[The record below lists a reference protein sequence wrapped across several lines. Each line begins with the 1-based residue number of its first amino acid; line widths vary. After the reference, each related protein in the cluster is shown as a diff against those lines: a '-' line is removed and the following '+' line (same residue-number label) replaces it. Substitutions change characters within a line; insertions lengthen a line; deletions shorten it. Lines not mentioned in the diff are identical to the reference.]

1 MGLGQ
6 AEFKYAN
13 FWWMLISDAKD
24 VTFKINYGNEYLNF
38 LRNVSLKWSLYL
50 LVCISSK
57 FTLEIPQHKG
67 CEEFYITFF
76 KSKCEH
82 IEHTHM

>member
-6 AEFKYAN
+6 AEFKHADY
-13 FWWMLISDAKD
+13 WWMLISDAKG
-24 VTFKINYGNEYLNF
+24 VTFKINYENEYLHF
-38 LRNVSLKWSLYL
+38 TRNVSLKLSLCL

-57 FTLEIPQHKG
+57 STLEISQHKG

-76 KSKCEH
+76 K
-82 IEHTHM
+82 